1 MAKSSTNSIVV
12 VKPLPSLR
20 SISVEGFKS
29 INEELTIDL
38 GKLTVLAGVNSSGK
52 SSIIQPLLLLKQTLE
67 APFDPGPLR
76 LNGPNVKFT
85 KVEQLLCANRRK
97 EELGRF
103 AFGMTVENIGNCKLY
118 FTSNNGS
125 PVTIHR
131 MNLIHNGKF
140 YEYTEYEGAVMP
152 ANLNSSIIKDFE
164 SVFSK
169 TPSKVQ
175 VSVTRDRCFL
185 YPAIR
190 FQDWSQQTNPIPF
203 GGRTEPFKFL
213 LMHLIHIPG
222 LRGNPERTYPV
233 SAVGIH
239 FPGTFENYTASIIAL
254 ENSNKTDFLARLSQN
269 LRHLGLASQVDARLI
284 DDTQVELR
292 VGRLPN
298 SSERD
303 MVNIADVGFGVSQTL
318 PVVVAL
324 LSAKPNQI
332 VYIEQPEIH
341 LHPRAQHAMAKLLVD
356 AANRGVQ
363 VIIETHSSILLLGI
377 QSLVAENAIDPE
389 IVKLHWFRRDKTGD
403 TQITSAE
410 LDAAGRFGDW
420 PEDFD
425 DVSLQAQRRYLDAA
439 EKQLE
444 NER

>member
-1 MAKSSTNSIVV
+1 MVV
-12 VKPLPSLR
+12 EPLPALR

-103 AFGMTVENIGNCKLY
+103 AFGMTLDDKRSC
-118 FTSNNGS
+118 
-125 PVTIHR
+125 
-131 MNLIHNGKF
+131 KF
-140 YEYTEYEGAVMP
+140 YFRHGTTNPIELDHIVSSDGERTIDLREG
-152 ANLNSSIIKDFE
+152 NN
-164 SVFSK
+164 
-169 TPSKVQ
+169 SKVDKNYLDLFIGHHLQ
-175 VSVTRDRCFL
+175 PFGNVPVYSIETIRSRCFL
-185 YPAIR
+185 DQIVSLGSHERLQGTTRISMSAGPYDVMLRHI
-190 FQDWSQQTNPIPF
+190 
-203 GGRTEPFKFL
+203 
-213 LMHLIHIPG
+213 IHVPG
-222 LRGNPERTYPV
+222 LRGNPERAYSWNAV
-233 SAVGIH
+233 SSQ
-239 FPGTFENYTASIIAL
+239 FPGTFENYTASVLAV
-254 ENSNKTDFLARLSQN
+254 EKSNATDFLDRLSHS
-269 LRHLGLASQVDARLI
+269 LRYLQLAWKVDAKTI
-284 DDTQVELR
+284 NDTQVELR
-292 VGRLPN
+292 VGILTYSN
-298 SSERD
+298 ERD

-324 LSAKPNQI
+324 LTAKPNQI

-377 QSLVAENAIDPE
+377 QSLIAENAIDPE

-403 TQITSAE
+403 TQIASAE
-410 LDAAGRFGDW
+410 LDVAGRFGDW

-425 DVSLQAQRRYLDAA
+425 DVSLEAQRRYLDAA
-439 EKQLE
+439 EKQLQ